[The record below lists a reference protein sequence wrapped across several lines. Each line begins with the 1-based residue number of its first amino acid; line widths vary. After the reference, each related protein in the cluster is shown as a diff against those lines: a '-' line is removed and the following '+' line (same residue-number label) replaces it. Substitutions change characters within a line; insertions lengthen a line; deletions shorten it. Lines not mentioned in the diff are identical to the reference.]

1 MSFVKLHSVIL
12 TSTVWML
19 SAEERIV
26 WITLL
31 VMADQDGLVSTS
43 IPGLAHT
50 ARVDLGVAAR
60 AIEVFT
66 SPDPYSRTEENEGR
80 RLERVDGGF
89 QLLNHAKYRELQG
102 IEHRRALAAKR
113 QEAWR
118 KRHAADVTS
127 RDSALRNALPTS
139 RNVIVTTSEAEAEA
153 EAEAKKTPEGEH
165 AAPSAPLV
173 APAGAQPVRPAKAA
187 RGSRLPEGWAPSD
200 ATLAALRA
208 EGHATPAGA
217 LASFGDY
224 WRAVPGQRGVKL
236 DWEGTYRNW
245 VRRDATRGNGPGPRA
260 PRRDGRILQELQP
273 EQANADWMVR
283 TPEGDER
290 LRARREEIR
299 ASREESARK
308 RQAEMDEMK
317 ARFGTR

>member
-113 QEAWR
+113 QETWR

-127 RDSALRNALPTS
+127 RDGALRNALPTS
-139 RNVIVTTSEAEAEA
+139 RYVIVTPSEAEAEA
-153 EAEAKKTPEGEH
+153 EAEARDPEGE
-165 AAPSAPLV
+165 AAQ
-173 APAGAQPVRPAKAA
+173 APAPPKVKAKAAA
-187 RGSRLPEGWAPSD
+187 RGSRIPEGFTPSE

-208 EGHATPAGA
+208 EGIADPVACLPSFKDYWTARSGAGA
-217 LASFGDY
+217 A
-224 WRAVPGQRGVKL
+224 KL
-236 DWEGTYRNW
+236 DWDATFRVW
-245 VRRDATRGNGPGPRA
+245 VRKDGARVGGTGPSKL

-299 ASREESARK
+299 VSREESARK